1 MPYEGAIYRPPSEA
15 NSLILQVTVGC
26 SHNRCT
32 FCSMYK
38 NKSFRIKSKEEIFED
53 IDTYTNDFYTKAF
66 LADGDAMLLQTDLL
80 IEIIRR
86 IRMKMPKIKRI
97 GIYAHANNLKT
108 KSVEELKLLH
118 SEGLNIV
125 YVGIESGS
133 DKILEKI
140 NKGITSSEMEKQ
152 LIKVSESGI
161 KLSIMII
168 SGLGG
173 KELTYEHAIESAK
186 LLSKVKPKFLSLLTL
201 MLEEGTQFYNDV
213 KSNKIELLNPE
224 EILLETKLMIENL
237 ELKNTIFRVNHASN
251 YLSLEGVL
259 NRDRERILEE
269 IDTAVREKDY
279 IPEYFRR
286 L

>member
-15 NSLILQVTVGC
+15 KSLILQITVGC

-38 NKSFRIKSKEEIFED
+38 NKSFRIKSKKEIFDD
-53 IDTYTNDFYTKAF
+53 IDTYTNNFYTKAF
-66 LADGDAMLLQTDLL
+66 LADGDAMLLETSLL
-80 IEIIRR
+80 IEIIKRVKA
-86 IRMKMPKIKRI
+86 KMPNITRI

-108 KSVEELKLLH
+108 KSIEELKLLH
-118 SEGLNIV
+118 SEGLNII

-140 NKGITSSEMEKQ
+140 NKGITSDGMEKQ
-152 LIKVSESGI
+152 LMKISESGI
-161 KLSIMII
+161 KLSLMII

-173 KELTYEHAIESAK
+173 KEFTYEHAIESAK
-186 LLSKVKPKFLSLLTL
+186 LINKIKPKFLSLLTL
-201 MLEEGTQFYNDV
+201 MLEKETKFYDEV
-213 KSNKIELLNPE
+213 KNNRIKLLNPE
-224 EILLETKLMIENL
+224 EILVETKFFIENL
-237 ELKNTIFRVNHASN
+237 KLENTIFRVNHASN
-251 YLSLEGVL
+251 YLNLEGIL
-259 NRDRERILEE
+259 NKDKDRILEE
-269 IDTAVREKDY
+269 INTAIKDKNY

>member
-1 MPYEGAIYRPPSEA
+1 MPYEGAIFRPPSEA
-15 NSLILQVTVGC
+15 KSLILQVTVGC

-38 NKSFRIKSKEEIFED
+38 GKSFRMKSKKEIFND
-53 IDTYTNDFYTKAF
+53 IDSYVNDFYTKAF

-80 IEIIRR
+80 IEIIRYLKS
-86 IRMKMPKIKRI
+86 KMPNIRRI

-125 YVGIESGS
+125 YVGVESGS
-133 DKILEKI
+133 DKILERI
-140 NKGITSSEMEKQ
+140 NKGINSSEIEKQ
-152 LIKVSESGI
+152 LTKVSKSGI

-173 KELTYEHAIESAK
+173 KKLTHEHAIESAK
-186 LLSKVKPKFLSLLTL
+186 LLNKVKPKFLSLLTL
-201 MLEEGTQFYNDV
+201 MLEEETQFYNEV
-213 KSNKIELLNPE
+213 KDNKVKLLDPE
-224 EILLETKLMIENL
+224 EILLETKVLIENL

-251 YLSLEGVL
+251 YLSLEGIL
-259 NRDRERILEE
+259 NKDKKRILEE
-269 IDTAVREKDY
+269 IDLAIKDEDY

>member
-15 NSLILQVTVGC
+15 NSFILQITVGC

-38 NKSFRIKSKEEIFED
+38 GKTFRIKTKEEIFSD
-53 IDTYTNDFYTKAF
+53 IENYSNDFYTKAF
-66 LADGDAMLLQTDLL
+66 LADGDAMLLPTQLL
-80 IEIIRR
+80 IDIIKK
-86 IRMKMPKIKRI
+86 IRERMPNIKRI
-97 GIYAHANNLKT
+97 GIYSHANNLKT
-108 KSVEELKLLH
+108 KSVEELIRLQK
-118 SEGLNIV
+118 EGLNIV

-133 DKILEKI
+133 DLILDKI
-140 NKGITSSEMEKQ
+140 NKGITSKEMENQ
-152 LIKVSESGI
+152 LPKIKESGI

-173 KELTYEHAIESAK
+173 RELSREHAIESAK
-186 LLSKVKPKFLSLLTL
+186 LVSRVNPNFLSLLTL
-201 MLEEGTQFYNDV
+201 MLEDGTPFYEDV
-213 KSNKIELLNPE
+213 KNRKIELLSPE
-224 EILLETKLMIENL
+224 EVLLETKLMIENM

-259 NRDRERILEE
+259 NKDKERILGE
-269 IDTAVREKDY
+269 IEDAINKQNY

>member
-1 MPYEGAIYRPPSEA
+1 MPYEGSIYRPPSEA

-26 SHNRCT
+26 SYNKCT

-38 NKSFRIKSKEEIFED
+38 DKSFRMKSKEEIFED

-66 LADGDAMLLQTDLL
+66 LADGDAMLLKTDLL

-86 IRMKMPKIKRI
+86 IRSKMPNIKRI

-108 KSVEELKLLH
+108 KSVEELKLLQC
-118 SEGLNIV
+118 EGLNIV
-125 YVGIESGS
+125 YVGVESGS
-133 DKILEKI
+133 YKILNKI
-140 NKGITSSEMEKQ
+140 NKGITSSEMGKQ
-152 LIKVSESGI
+152 LVKVTESGI

-173 KELTYEHAIESAK
+173 KELTHEHAIESAK
-186 LLSKVKPKFLSLLTL
+186 LLNKVKPKFLSFLTL
-201 MLEEGTQFYNDV
+201 MLEDGTQFYNDV
-213 KSNKIELLNPE
+213 KNNKIQLLNPE

-237 ELKNTIFRVNHASN
+237 DLKNTIFRVNHASN

-259 NRDRERILEE
+259 NKDKKRILEE
-269 IDTAVREKDY
+269 IDIAVRDKDY

>member
-26 SHNRCT
+26 SHNKCT

-38 NKSFRIKSKEEIFED
+38 EKSFRMKSKEEIFAD

-66 LADGDAMLLQTDLL
+66 LADGDAMLLSTDLL

-86 IRMKMPKIKRI
+86 VKSKMPKIKRI

-152 LIKVSESGI
+152 LMKVSESGI

-173 KELTYEHAIESAK
+173 KELTHEHAIESAK

-201 MLEEGTQFYNDV
+201 MLEEGTGFYKDV
-213 KSNKIELLNPE
+213 KDNKIELLNPE

-251 YLSLEGVL
+251 YLSLEGIL
-259 NRDRERILEE
+259 NKDRERILEE
-269 IDTAVREKDY
+269 IDTAVKDKDY